1 MKPLSKV
8 LSTLLGLTFLGALA
22 ASAYFCLKYIA
33 GLFSPLDQQVAL
45 VTAIAAAVMLLSAM
59 IISSGMRWAKERE
72 NEHRQRAERAALYDS
87 FLSAWTATL
96 RPETGNNHVDSG
108 HTRPARTDAD
118 KYGLQ
123 LLLRGHVN
131 VIKAYKAFRQ
141 LEKEGGRQSTEAK
154 SAAVNVLLEM
164 RQDLKL
170 SVEGLQANDWIDLLF
185 GADDGPR
192 RRLETAFNAERKIRF
207 PAT

>member
-1 MKPLSKV
+1 
-8 LSTLLGLTFLGALA
+8 
-22 ASAYFCLKYIA
+22 
-33 GLFSPLDQQVAL
+33 
-45 VTAIAAAVMLLSAM
+45 MLLSAM